1 VVVCYLAHCLLN
13 ANAKV
18 DEGAR
23 SEGVSLPVLSLLRE
37 RGATIRQMPCP
48 ELAFGGTRRFWAVR
62 EQYDTPA
69 YRAHCRRLAEPVAAQ
84 VRADL
89 AAGNRVVIVG
99 IDGSP
104 SMGVE
109 LTAADATWGGRP
121 DKPRDDEYP
130 VTPGPGLFME
140 TLLRL
145 LGDDLARVRAV
156 GIGQDLFDYDEAREL
171 AKLGALVE
179 GGRGAR

>member
-1 VVVCYLAHCLLN
+1 VTVCYLAHCLLN

-23 SEGVSLPVLSLLRE
+23 CAGVFSPVVQVLRDH
-37 RGATIRQMPCP
+37 GCTIRQMPCP
-48 ELAFGGTRRFWAVR
+48 ELAFAGTRRFWAVR

-69 YRAHCRRLAEPVAAQ
+69 FRGHCERLAGPVAAQ
-84 VRADL
+84 IRADL
-89 AAGNRVVIVG
+89 EAGRRVLIVG

-109 LTAADATWGGRP
+109 VTAASDEWGGRP
-121 DKPRDDEYP
+121 DKPRDEDYP
-130 VTPGPGLFME
+130 VTPGPGLFTE

-145 LGDDLARVRAV
+145 LGDVRPQVRVV
-156 GIGQDLFDYDEAREL
+156 GIGQDLFDYDEPAEM
-171 AKLGALVE
+171 AKLGSAVA
-179 GGRGAR
+179 GAG